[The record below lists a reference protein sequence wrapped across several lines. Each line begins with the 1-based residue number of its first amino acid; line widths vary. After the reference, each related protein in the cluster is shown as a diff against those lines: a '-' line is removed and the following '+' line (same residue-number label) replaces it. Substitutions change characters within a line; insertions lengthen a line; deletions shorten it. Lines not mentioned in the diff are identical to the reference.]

1 MTLKLNGTTSGS
13 VSIDAPATGSNI
25 SFTLPGS
32 VGSSGQL
39 LSTNGAGVLSFVNGG
54 KILQVVRDTDTT
66 SRTTTSTS
74 ATDVTG
80 VSVTITPTAASSNI
94 LLIWAFYA
102 LAETS
107 TGDEERSEYR
117 ITDSSNNTIDG
128 ALTLFGSTNVTQGG
142 SLGFHGYLTIMGW
155 ASPNTTSA
163 VTYKARFRSLSS
175 NTTTYVRGDQ
185 NTTQLYAIEVAA

>member
-13 VSIDAPATGSNI
+13 VSLDAPATGSNV

-32 VGSSGQL
+32 VGTSGQL

-66 SRTTTSTS
+66 GRTTTSTS
-74 ATDVTG
+74 FVDVTG
-80 VSVTITPTAASSNI
+80 VSVTITPTAATSNI
-94 LLIWAFYA
+94 MLIWAFTA
-102 LAETS
+102 LCETS
-107 TGDEERSEYR
+107 TGDEERATYI
-117 ITDSSNNTIDG
+117 ITDTSNNTIDG
-128 ALTLFGSTNVTQGG
+128 ALAIYGTTNVSQTAT
-142 SLGFHGYLTIMGW
+142 LGVGFYQTIIGW

-163 VTYKARFRSLSS
+163 VTYKARFRSLSA

-185 NTTQLYAIEVAA
+185 ATTQLYAIEVAA